1 MRLEGAVHAIR
12 TAVTMSVLDD
22 VHVVRVAGDEARAA
36 VAHLLPCDLTMRDHE
51 ARATLLL
58 DERGR
63 VLADVVVARQDAG
76 WLLFVEGL
84 DARSLRAH
92 LTRVVGER
100 ATVDELSPRH
110 RIVSINGPYAWQ
122 LMAALE
128 GPGIAALRYMT
139 LSRGGEIV
147 CLRAGKTGEYGY
159 DLVVPADSL
168 AATVARI
175 HAAGSELGLVE
186 VDRQALSVGAF
197 ESGFFDAHHP
207 GMRGLDPVELGL
219 QWRVTYDRAY
229 VGSEALHAARRR
241 SPRRLTALRAAA
253 PFHAGDDVF
262 HHTEP
267 IGRVVRAGFSPT
279 LESWIGAALIDRH
292 LAHSGIADPVVQYR
306 TPGRVPGGPVVI
318 PDGAPA
324 PVHVPDLGRRPKS
337 SQVAVARH
345 HRRREILQKPEVV
358 QDPEATAM
366 GSKHQIVLPGVHH
379 HPVHRHRREAVP
391 QREP

>member
-292 LAHSGIADPVVQYR
+292 LAHSGIAAFVTQSEDGSR
-306 TPGRVPGGPVVI
+306 TPLRTVSLPFVTNQSLYVKPGRNRYADRANLSHPGF
-318 PDGAPA
+318 DAER
-324 PVHVPDLGRRPKS
+324 LRC
-337 SQVAVARH
+337 
-345 HRRREILQKPEVV
+345 L
-358 QDPEATAM
+358 
-366 GSKHQIVLPGVHH
+366 
-379 HPVHRHRREAVP
+379 
-391 QREP
+391 